1 MVKVQTEENIRKSLL
16 TNAQLELLRASVSK
30 SSLPLEEVATQSD
43 DAKTLIRA
51 GLLRLAIVV
60 NPWGVDYDLSPT
72 RLGIEVSEQLAR
84 SGGEAT

>member
-1 MVKVQTEENIRKSLL
+1 VQIEENVRKSLL

-43 DAKTLIRA
+43 DARTLIRA
-51 GLLRLAIVV
+51 GLLRLAIVA

-72 RLGIEVSEQLAR
+72 RLGIEVSEQFAR
-84 SGGEAT
+84 SRREAA